1 MGGYGVKTRKHS
13 VSLRDSAVRNITAYT
28 IKTAV
33 ISVASA
39 LLIFSSPLEVQAGSG
54 GDHAGEGKKLYD
66 TYCAICHG
74 EQGKGDG
81 VNSVEMDPV
90 PRDFTDSGKEKYMA
104 KRSVEEIYE
113 AISGGGSAID
123 KSSLMPAF
131 KNTLSEH
138 EMWSLVSYVSKLC
151 KTKSWD
157 VDFSKKMNADRPAV
171 EVKAVEI
178 PDPSRRDKMMGKR
191 AYGKYGCSGCHE
203 IRERGGESGPHLDGV
218 GAKLKPQQIYAI
230 VQNARSVKK
239 DSAMPVYALNEETAI
254 SITKFLMLLE

>member
-1 MGGYGVKTRKHS
+1 MKSYMFT
-13 VSLRDSAVRNITAYT
+13 VSLRYSAVRL
-28 IKTAV
+28 KTAV
-33 ISVASA
+33 ISVLTAALVSA
-39 LLIFSSPLEVQAGSG
+39 LPLVAQAGT
-54 GDHAGEGKKLYD
+54 GDNHVETGKKLYD
-66 TYCAICHG
+66 TYCLVCHG
-74 EQGKGDG
+74 KMGKGDG

-104 KRSVEEIYE
+104 KRTEQEVYD
-113 AISGGGSAID
+113 AIAGGGRGID

-131 KNTLSEH
+131 DKTLSEH

-151 KTKSWD
+151 KTVSYN
-157 VDFSKKMNADRPAV
+157 VDFSKNMKGDRAIV

-178 PDPSRRDKMMGKR
+178 PEPSRRDKMMGKR

-230 VQNARSVKK
+230 VQNARSIKK
-239 DSAMPVYALNEETAI
+239 DSAMPIYGLNEDTAI